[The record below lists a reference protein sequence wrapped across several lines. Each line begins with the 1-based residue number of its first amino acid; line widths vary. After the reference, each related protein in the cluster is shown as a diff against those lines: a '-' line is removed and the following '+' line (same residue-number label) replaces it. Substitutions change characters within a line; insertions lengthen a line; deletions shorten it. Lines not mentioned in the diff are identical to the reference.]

1 MDMEV
6 KLEIET
12 GIRNIGKIV
21 KDVRQE
27 VGLDLKTVANES
39 GLDYKFLYDLEEGQI
54 EINKIEIKNIRKLL
68 EYLPF
73 TYFEKNQIVDNLKNS
88 INLYDKEND
97 YTKFY
102 ENKRVEKKIIDNMFY
117 IFAMEMMHA
126 VQAIDLRDN
135 YRLGN
140 RVQIAYDEIR
150 KVVPFYDKDRPIYKC

>member
-12 GIRNIGKIV
+12 GIKNIGKIV

-27 VGLDLKTVANES
+27 VGLDLKTVASES

-54 EINKIEIKNIRKLL
+54 EIKSIRKLL

-102 ENKRVEKKIIDNMFY
+102 ENKRVEKKIIDNM
-117 IFAMEMMHA
+117 IFD
-126 VQAIDLRDN
+126 V
-135 YRLGN
+135 
-140 RVQIAYDEIR
+140 
-150 KVVPFYDKDRPIYKC
+150 

>member
-12 GIRNIGKIV
+12 GIKNIGKIV

-27 VGLDLKTVANES
+27 VGLDLKTVASES

-54 EINKIEIKNIRKLL
+54 ESIRKLL

-102 ENKRVEKKIIDNMFY
+102 ENKRVEKKIIDNM
-117 IFAMEMMHA
+117 IFD
-126 VQAIDLRDN
+126 V
-135 YRLGN
+135 
-140 RVQIAYDEIR
+140 
-150 KVVPFYDKDRPIYKC
+150 

>member
-12 GIRNIGKIV
+12 GIKNIGKIV

-27 VGLDLKTVANES
+27 VGLDLK
-39 GLDYKFLYDLEEGQI
+39 KGQI
-54 EINKIEIKNIRKLL
+54 EIDKIEIKSIRKLL

-102 ENKRVEKKIIDNMFY
+102 ENKRVEKKIIDNM
-117 IFAMEMMHA
+117 IFD
-126 VQAIDLRDN
+126 V
-135 YRLGN
+135 
-140 RVQIAYDEIR
+140 
-150 KVVPFYDKDRPIYKC
+150 

>member
-12 GIRNIGKIV
+12 GIKNIGKIV

-54 EINKIEIKNIRKLL
+54 EIDKIEIKSIRKLL

-102 ENKRVEKKIIDNMFY
+102 ENKRVEKKIIDNM
-117 IFAMEMMHA
+117 IFD
-126 VQAIDLRDN
+126 V
-135 YRLGN
+135 
-140 RVQIAYDEIR
+140 
-150 KVVPFYDKDRPIYKC
+150 